1 MRVLHVVR
9 QFHPSIGGLES
20 VVAGLAHEQRRNGVE
35 AEVLTLNRLFS
46 DPATP
51 LPDVDTVA
59 GIPVRRIS
67 FRGSRRY
74 PLASPV
80 LKHLRDFDLVHVH
93 GLDFFS
99 DFLAITQPVHRRP
112 LVLSTHGGFFHTS
125 FARRLKN
132 VYFHTVT
139 RGALT
144 RYHRIFACSASDESL
159 FRRVAGDRV
168 TLIENGVDTQKF
180 AGSSSAEHVPRF
192 VYFGRFAQHKG
203 LREIVAAFDIV
214 HRHRPEAHL
223 LLIGNDWDGS
233 LPTVMKAAERGLAE
247 GYISIESNVDDAAM
261 PERLSRCSY
270 FVSASQYEGFGLT
283 AVEALGAGLIPVLNA
298 IPSFTKIVG
307 EAEVGTLTRFDD
319 ADCAARAMLDT
330 VAATAPGYAAQREA
344 AMRTV
349 RRYEWPTVERQFR
362 REYEQIVGVGRR
374 TLLGVQF
381 QVLTQAEAVAALDSA
396 LECERPTRVTF
407 ANAHTLR
414 LASRTRALRDVLN
427 TSLVLNDGVG
437 VDIASRMKFGKR
449 FPDNLNGTDFVPHF
463 LDATR
468 HRLRIYLLGARSD
481 VVKKAADVFSA
492 RWPHHAIVGTRDG
505 FFQSGEAD
513 AICAAINHARPD
525 VLLVA
530 FGNTKQEEWL
540 ARHGPALS
548 SRLQLGVGAL
558 FDFSTGDV
566 PRAPPWMRRARMEWM
581 YRLALEPRRM
591 FTRYVVGN
599 AVFMWLAF
607 FDRRRGFWP

>member
-1 MRVLHVVR
+1 
-9 QFHPSIGGLES
+9 
-20 VVAGLAHEQRRNGVE
+20 
-35 AEVLTLNRLFS
+35 
-46 DPATP
+46 
-51 LPDVDTVA
+51 
-59 GIPVRRIS
+59 
-67 FRGSRRY
+67 
-74 PLASPV
+74 
-80 LKHLRDFDLVHVH
+80 
-93 GLDFFS
+93 
-99 DFLAITQPVHRRP
+99 
-112 LVLSTHGGFFHTS
+112 
-125 FARRLKN
+125 
-132 VYFHTVT
+132 
-139 RGALT
+139 
-144 RYHRIFACSASDESL
+144 
-159 FRRVAGDRV
+159 
-168 TLIENGVDTQKF
+168 
-180 AGSSSAEHVPRF
+180 
-192 VYFGRFAQHKG
+192 
-203 LREIVAAFDIV
+203 
-214 HRHRPEAHL
+214 
-223 LLIGNDWDGS
+223 
-233 LPTVMKAAERGLAE
+233 MKAAECGLAE

-307 EAEVGTLTRFDD
+307 EAGVGTLARFDD
-319 ADCAARAMLDT
+319 ADRAARAMLDT

-344 AMRTV
+344 AMRAV

-513 AICAAINHARPD
+513 AICAAINQARPD

-548 SRLQLGVGAL
+548 SRLQLGVGACSTSAPVMCRAHRRGCGARGWNGCIASRSNRGACSRGTL
-558 FDFSTGDV
+558 WATPCSCGSRFSTGD
-566 PRAPPWMRRARMEWM
+566 A
-581 YRLALEPRRM
+581 
-591 FTRYVVGN
+591 
-599 AVFMWLAF
+599 AF
-607 FDRRRGFWP
+607 RPDARRRVQHPLRPSAHCVHARWRE